1 MDNTEFRRSSSPGIR
16 RVAAFGV
23 LLLVAWAPN
32 ALAQGG
38 GGSGDADVSLVYVN
52 KTELFQQTLSGSPTP
67 APNRFTARVGANGVA
82 TRPNAITSG
91 LVQKPG
97 NPALLNLNSDGTGN
111 VFLDGGRFSTLAA
124 LNAAFP
130 NGTYQFNLQT
140 ATAPTGYAPNVTIN
154 NDLYPT
160 ATPTITS
167 GTWASGGLQIEA
179 TQAFTFQWATFVTSF
194 PTPNIVLQIVD
205 DTTGA
210 LVFSRSLAATT
221 TSVVM
226 PTNTL
231 VAGRYYTASLLFRH
245 PQLQF
250 QDTFT
255 SWIATYARQTD
266 FKIATIGAVPT
277 ITGPTD
283 LLATVGQFFVY
294 QVIASNH
301 PFSYSSTAL
310 PPGLNFNSTLGVIHG
325 VPTSPGTSAVQL
337 TARNIDGVSAPVTL
351 TPTIQAAPTAG
362 PIITSSTSAL
372 GYTGRPFEFQVVA
385 RPATPAARITATG
398 LPPGLV
404 LDAITGIISG
414 ATNQVGS
421 FPVNLTVRD
430 GNFSVSGFLQ
440 VTFTNDL
447 AYPAITN
454 ADTVTVPRGQPFT
467 YAIATG
473 ASDPADPVVFS
484 FVGTLPPG
492 LSFNAATG
500 TITGT
505 YSGPLQQGNAVSPS
519 GSGGEPPIWK
529 DLSGGALLGSIQLFG
544 TNSHGTSTFQ
554 LLFLAPPSGAVNIS
568 TRILVGTG
576 ENVLIGGFIITGS
589 APKVVII
596 RALGP
601 SIGIPTALQDTV
613 LQLNSSGGSTFTND
627 DWRTGTPN
635 QEKLIQDTTIPPP
648 DNRESAIVVALDPGN
663 YTAIVSGKNGGT
675 GIGLVEVYDLGTASI
690 DPATKAQIAQIS
702 TRGNVL
708 TGDNC
713 MIGGFIVSGVTT
725 KVLVRAIGPSLI
737 NSGITNALQNPTL
750 ELRDSNGGL
759 VRGNDDWRTD
769 QQQEIIDTTV
779 PPTDDREAAAVASLV
794 PNAYTA
800 IVRGKDNTIGIGLV
814 EVYALQ

>member
-1 MDNTEFRRSSSPGIR
+1 MTYQASHQRMHSARRWFRL
-16 RVAAFGV
+16 AAAASA
-23 LLLVAWAPN
+23 LLILAWAPN
-32 ALAQGG
+32 ASAQT
-38 GGSGDADVSLVYVN
+38 GDSDVTLVYVN
-52 KTELFQQTLSGSPTP
+52 KTQIFQQTSSASPTP
-67 APNRFTARVGANGVA
+67 APSPFTIRLGANGLP
-82 TRPNAITSG
+82 TRPNAISSG
-91 LVQKPG
+91 FFQKPG
-97 NPALLNLNSDGTGN
+97 SPALLTLNSDGAGN
-111 VFLDGGRFSTLAA
+111 VFLDGGRFPTLAA

-140 ATAPTGYAPNVTIN
+140 ATAPAGYGPSVTIN

-160 ATPTITS
+160 ATPRITS
-167 GTWASGGLQIEA
+167 GTWATGGLQIEA
-179 TQAFTFQWATFVTSF
+179 TQAFTFQWPTFVTNF
-194 PTPNIVLQIVD
+194 PTPNIFLQIVD
-205 DTTGA
+205 DTGV

-226 PTNTL
+226 PANTL
-231 VAGRYYTASLLFRH
+231 VAGRYYTASLRFRH

-266 FKIATIGAVPT
+266 FTIATIGGVPT
-277 ITGPTD
+277 ITGPSEV
-283 LLATVGQFFVY
+283 LATVGQFFVY

-325 VPTSPGTSAVQL
+325 IPTSPGTTSVQL
-337 TARNIDGVSAPVTL
+337 TAQNIDGVSAPVTL
-351 TPTIQAAPTAG
+351 MPTIQAAPTAG

-372 GYTGRPFEFQVVA
+372 GYTGRPFKFQVVA
-385 RPATPAARITATG
+385 KPATPAARITATG

-404 LDAITGIISG
+404 LNPITGIISG

-447 AYPAITN
+447 DYPAITN

-467 YAIATG
+467 YVITTG

-484 FVGTLPPG
+484 MVGTLPPG
-492 LSFNAATG
+492 LSFNATTG
-500 TITGT
+500 TISGT
-505 YSGPLQQGNAVSPS
+505 YTGPFQQNNAVSPS
-519 GSGGEPPIWK
+519 EGGGDPPIVK
-529 DLSGGALLGSIQLFG
+529 ELSGGALLGSIQLFG

-568 TRILVGTG
+568 TRVLVGIG

-596 RALGP
+596 RAIGP
-601 SIGIPTALQDTV
+601 SLGIPTALQDPI
-613 LQLNSSGGSTFTND
+613 LQLNNSSGGTVTND
-627 DWRTGTPN
+627 DWKAT
-635 QEKLIQDTTIPPP
+635 QEQIIRDTTIPPP
-648 DNRESAIVVALDPGN
+648 DNREAAIVIALDPGN
-663 YTAIVSGKNGGT
+663 YTAIVSGKGGGT
-675 GIGLVEVYDLGTASI
+675 GIGLVEVYDLGTASV

-725 KVLVRAIGPSLI
+725 KVIVRAIGPSLI
-737 NSGITNALQNPTL
+737 NSGITNTLQDTTL
-750 ELRDSNGGL
+750 ELRNSNGAL
-759 VRGNDDWRTD
+759 VRFNDDWESDPVQR
-769 QQQEIIDTTV
+769 QAIIDTTV
-779 PPTDDREAAAVASLV
+779 PPTDSRESAAVDSLV
-794 PNAYTA
+794 PGAYTA
-800 IVRGKDNTIGIGLV
+800 IVRGKNDTTGVALV